1 MALDITEDKRTT
13 MNDTVEELESELQE
27 VLLNI
32 DNIAQRVV
40 EKEMDAYEGFMES
53 EKYKNRV
60 VEIGYALKEKGID
73 ISKRVTK
80 YMLQYDIYN

>member
-1 MALDITEDKRTT
+1 

-32 DNIAQRVV
+32 DNIAAQVV
-40 EKEMDAYEGFMES
+40 EKRLDAYEGFMES
-53 EKYKNRV
+53 EKWKNRV

-73 ISKRVTK
+73 ITTRTE
-80 YMLQYDIYN
+80 